1 MYARVNSFGVAGLD
15 GFKVTVEADTSG
27 GLPSFDIVG
36 LPDNSVKEAKERV
49 RTALKNCG
57 FTYPVSRITV
67 NLAPADIKKTGS
79 VYDLPVLISLLL
91 CTEQIAAVGDDC
103 AFIGEVSLNGEIRPV
118 NGVLPMA
125 IFAQECGI
133 KKLYVPAENAAE
145 ASVADGLSVY
155 PCKSVLQLTAH
166 LCGESPI
173 TPAAP
178 YVFKP
183 SAEVNAPDFSDVH
196 GQPEARR
203 ALEIAAAGGHNAIL
217 LGPPGTGKSM
227 LAKRMPGILPPLT
240 KQEAI
245 EVTKIYSVAG
255 ELRGEGLITERP
267 FRSPHHSVSTAGL
280 AGGGSVPRPGE
291 ISLAHNGVLFLDELP
306 EFKRDALEILRQ
318 PLEDGVVSI
327 SRAAQS
333 ATFPCNIMLIA
344 AMNPCPCGNFGHPVN
359 KCNCTPYAIERYL
372 NHISAPLLDR
382 IDLHIEVMPVEYD
395 DLAAE
400 KGGESSAEI
409 LKRVIKAREIQTRRY
424 EQYANGIY
432 CNAQLSG
439 ELTKRVCRTSD
450 TASRVLKAAFEKMG
464 LSARGYDRILKVSRT
479 IADLDGSEIIDAEH
493 ISEALQYR
501 GLDRKYWQPR

>member
-1 MYARVNSFGVAGLD
+1 MYARVNSFGVSGLD
-15 GFKVTVEADTSG
+15 GFNVTVEADTSG

-67 NLAPADIKKTGS
+67 NLAPADIRKTGS

-91 CTEQIAAVGDDC
+91 CTEQLSGVTEDM

-125 IFAQECGI
+125 IFAQQNGI
-133 KKLYVPAENAAE
+133 KKLFVPAENASE
-145 ASVADGLSVY
+145 ASVADRLCVY
-155 PCKSVLQLTAH
+155 PCRSISQLVSH
-166 LCGESPI
+166 LSGNGSI
-173 TPAAP
+173 VPAPP

-183 SAEVNAPDFSDVH
+183 CTEANAPDFADVH

-227 LAKRMPGILPPLT
+227 LAKRIPGILPPLT

-255 ELRGEGLITERP
+255 MLGGKGLITRRP

-318 PLEDGVVSI
+318 PLEDGVVTI
-327 SRAAQS
+327 SRASGGAS
-333 ATFPCNIMLIA
+333 FPCNIILVA

-359 KCNCTPYAIERYL
+359 KCSCTPYAIERYL

-395 DLAAE
+395 DLAADT
-400 KGGESSAEI
+400 GGESSAEI

-424 EQYANGIY
+424 EQYESGIY

-439 ELTKRVCRTSD
+439 ELTKRICRITDS
-450 TASRVLKAAFEKMG
+450 ASRILKAAFEKMG

-479 IADLDGSEIIDAEH
+479 IADLDGSDNIDAGH